1 MARRARRESER
12 IPSRL
17 VVAIDGQGRSCGCE
31 SACPVAAAYAAHR
44 NPRERDAGAAS
55 IGVTNEWG
63 ENGLGLLPFAT
74 SEPLTT
80 EDQHQRRRVSEPLA
94 PEGNDIVCLGLAPE
108 LNERL
113 RLACPTSDS
122 VRGHLLETLE
132 LLAGVFVLTE
142 RKETAREVRGARG
155 RSRDRP

>member
-17 VVAIDGQGRSCGCE
+17 VVAIDGQGRSCGGE

-94 PEGNDIVCLGLAPE
+94 PEGIAQGAHARLVVDAALGAAAQAEEPLGMGAA
-108 LNERL
+108 RL
-113 RLACPTSDS
+113 
-122 VRGHLLETLE
+122 E
-132 LLAGVFVLTE
+132 
-142 RKETAREVRGARG
+142 
-155 RSRDRP
+155 

>member
-80 EDQHQRRRVSEPLA
+80 EDQHQRRRVSA
-94 PEGNDIVCLGLAPE
+94 PLAPE